1 MKKQTL
7 GVVAGA
13 AGAALLLSGGTFA
26 LWSDS
31 ADVDGGKITTGNL
44 DVDVVNTAWIDSS
57 SDRTDA
63 GHTIDLNTFKIVPGD
78 TITGKFG
85 VDVGLE
91 GENLLAQLKLATDDG
106 ALSGDLADGLSLKY
120 SVQKADGAVVATGD
134 AAGVNVDLV
143 SSDNGNKGSAVV
155 AGTKTT
161 DGTADFNVVVTATFD
176 EATSE
181 QDLVKAQA
189 ELAGAGIEL
198 NQVRAGQGY
207 N

>member
-7 GVVAGA
+7 GVIAGA

-31 ADVDGGKITTGNL
+31 ADVNGGEITAGNL
-44 DVDVVNTAWIDSS
+44 DVAVVDTAWTDTS
-57 SDRTDA
+57 SDRSDA
-63 GHTIDLNTFKIVPGD
+63 GHTIDLNTFTIVPGD

-91 GENLLAQLKLATDDG
+91 GETLLAQPKRAT
-106 ALSGDLADGLSLKY
+106 ADGELTGHLAAGLNLKY
-120 SVQKADGAVVATGD
+120 SVQNAAGTEVATGD
-134 AAGVNVDLV
+134 AAGVTVDLV
-143 SSDNGNKGSAVV
+143 STDNGNKGSAVV

-176 EATSE
+176 AATSD
-181 QDLVKAQA
+181 QDLAKAQA